1 MLELRLKPVPV
12 SELKPEQKLLPFW
25 GNIFV
30 FCFSYL
36 LAHALTLSGF
46 THTHTPA
53 HTNIMPDSAAYVLTC
68 YRNLNRIY
76 AV

>member
-12 SELKPEQKLLPFW
+12 SELKLEQKLLPFW

-36 LAHALTLSGF
+36 LAHAHTLSWLY
-46 THTHTPA
+46 THIHRHTH
-53 HTNIMPDSAAYVLTC
+53 IMPDSAAYVLTC